1 MPPAPSDSPPSDRT
15 APALSRRDFVR
26 ATAAAGAA
34 VGLAP
39 WVAACDR
46 RPRLNVYMWSDY
58 IAPETVPDFERETG
72 IRVTVDT
79 YESNAEMLA
88 KLFAG
93 AQGYDILFPTSY
105 LLPSLVEAGL
115 LLQIPDGALAN
126 RDNIAPMF
134 QAPSANPHP
143 DFAVPYEWGTSG
155 IAWRRDKL
163 ATPPDSWGVFLD
175 PAYAGTMTMMD
186 DAREVLGAMLRY
198 RGHSVNSTD
207 PGQLQQAKTD
217 ALAARPNLLAYISAP
232 VRGQIVAGDVWV
244 AQMWNGDAAQAAAE
258 SPEIS
263 YAVPR
268 EGSSI
273 WMDTMA
279 IPSNAPNV
287 REALQFLD
295 YMLRPEVAARN
306 ATVTGYG
313 TANAPGTALLAD
325 PVPYPTAEEL
335 TRLEFYR
342 DLGEDTQLYYQIWTE
357 VKAG

>member
-1 MPPAPSDSPPSDRT
+1 MPPAPADTPPPDRR

-26 ATAAAGAA
+26 AGAAAGAA

-46 RPRLNVYMWSDY
+46 RPRLNIYMWSDY
-58 IAPETVPDFERETG
+58 LAPETVPDFERETG

-93 AQGYDILFPTSY
+93 AQGYDIIFPTSY
-105 LLPSLVEAGL
+105 LLPSLVDAGL
-115 LLQIPDGALAN
+115 LLPFPNGALAN
-126 RDNIAPMF
+126 LGNIAPMF

-155 IAWRRDKL
+155 IAWRRDKV

-175 PAYAGTMTMMD
+175 TAYAGTMTMMD

-198 RGHSVNSTD
+198 RGHSVNSID
-207 PGQLQQAKTD
+207 PAELRQAKVD

-244 AQMWNGDAAQAAAE
+244 AQMWNGDAAQAAVEA
-258 SPEIS
+258 PEIA
-263 YAVPR
+263 YLVPR

-287 REALQFLD
+287 LEALQFMD
-295 YMLRPEVAARN
+295 FMLRPEVAARN

-335 TRLEFYR
+335 ARLEFYR
-342 DLGEDTQLYYQIWTE
+342 DLGEETQRYYQIWTE

>member
-1 MPPAPSDSPPSDRT
+1 MPPAPSDSAPSSAAAT
-15 APALSRRDFVR
+15 APSRRDFVR

-34 VGLAP
+34 VGLLP
-39 WVAACDR
+39 WLAACDR

-58 IAPETVPDFERETG
+58 MAPETVPDFERETG

-88 KLFAG
+88 RLFAG
-93 AQGYDILFPTSY
+93 AQGYDIILPTSY
-105 LLPSLVEAGL
+105 LIPSLVEAGL
-115 LLQIPDGALAN
+115 LLQIPAGALAN
-126 RDNIAPMF
+126 LGNIAPMF

-155 IAWRRDKL
+155 IAWRRDKV
-163 ATPPDSWGVFLD
+163 ATPPDSWGVFFD
-175 PAYAGTMTMMD
+175 PAYAGSMTMMD

-198 RGHSVNSTD
+198 RGRSVNSTD
-207 PGQLQQAKTD
+207 PGELAQAKAD
-217 ALAARPNLLAYISAP
+217 ALAARANLLAYISAP
-232 VRGQIVAGDVWV
+232 VRGQIVAGDVWI

-258 SPEIS
+258 SPEIV

-287 REALQFLD
+287 VEALRFLD

-306 ATVTGYG
+306 AAATGYG
-313 TANAPGTALLAD
+313 TANAPGTALLSD

-342 DLGEDTQLYYQIWTE
+342 DLGEETQRYYQIWTE